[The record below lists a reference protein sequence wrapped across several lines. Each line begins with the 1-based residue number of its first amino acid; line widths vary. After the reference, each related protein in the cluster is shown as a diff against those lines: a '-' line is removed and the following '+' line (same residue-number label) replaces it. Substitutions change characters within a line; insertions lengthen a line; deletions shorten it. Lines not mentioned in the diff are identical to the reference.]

1 MPVYIRNYI
10 DHPGDFIDSAGN
22 NIREKPTREE
32 IRDSIDFMVE
42 LLDDDKSSLTTFK

>member
-32 IRDSIDFMVE
+32 IKGPNRFHMVE
-42 LLDDDKSSLTTFK
+42 LLMTINQV